1 MFVLSRLSVAVTV
14 ALLLIGAGLTYG
26 VYRIET
32 SRREVTFERL
42 LVETA
47 GYVETRIEQHIAL
60 LSATQSFLE
69 VHDEPTSR
77 AEFAGFVGGLHLDNR
92 YPGLQELG
100 SVRVLTP
107 GDEAQMEAILSQAY
121 EGERRVWPDE
131 VPGLRTAVVLLEP
144 DDGRNH
150 VAIGFDMATS
160 DEIRGAML
168 EAMETEMATATLP
181 LTLAQGITEGRQDGI
196 IIFLPLQQTIGPEVE
211 GFAFAPVRVVDL
223 FDAVLEEYDPALSL
237 RVSDDASPDLPLFES
252 ASFAEDE
259 AEGRVVKHTR
269 LVVAGR
275 QWILTAVPS
284 QAFDTA
290 IHLRLTLFSALMFP
304 LLALSTGYAVHWQ
317 GTAIRRARALNKAV
331 QHSVEQKDLL
341 LREMAH
347 RMKNALTRVSAIA
360 RQTARESADK
370 AALIENL
377 NARLQAMSAAQ
388 DLLVLSGT
396 DSADL
401 EELLRFEID
410 QISGSAANPG
420 HLSGPAVRLN
430 ERQAHALALV
440 FHELATNA
448 LKYGAGAKAGGELR
462 IHWAVEPGAS
472 GDQLRLIWEE
482 TTLGQPAAASNAAPG
497 PGSGFGSRLLD
508 AMIAGELEGRL
519 TRDLQPGQL
528 TIEIRFPLAQRA
540 AT

>member
-1 MFVLSRLSVAVTV
+1 MFVLSRLSVAVTA
-14 ALLLIGAGLTYG
+14 ALLLIGAGLTWG

-100 SVRVLTP
+100 FVRVLTP
-107 GDEAQMEAILSQAY
+107 GDEAQLESILSQAY
-121 EGERRVWPDE
+121 EGERRVWPE
-131 VPGLRTAVVLLEP
+131 AVPGLRTAVVLLEP

-150 VAIGFDMATS
+150 LAIGLDMATS

-168 EAMETEMATATLP
+168 EAMETGMATATLP

-196 IIFLPLQQTIGPEVE
+196 LIFLALQQTIGPEVE

-252 ASFAEDE
+252 ASFAEDK
-259 AEGRVVKHTR
+259 AEGNVVKHTR
-269 LVVAGR
+269 LTVAGR

-290 IHLRLTLFSALMFP
+290 IQLRLTLFSALMFP

-317 GTAIRRARALNKAV
+317 GTAIRRTRALNKAV

-370 AALIENL
+370 ATLIENL

-401 EELLRFEID
+401 KELLRFEID

-420 HLSGPAVRLN
+420 HLSGPPVRLS

-448 LKYGAGAKAGGELR
+448 LKYGAGARAGGEIR
-462 IHWAVEPGAS
+462 IQWAVEPSVS

-482 TTLGQPAAASNAAPG
+482 TTPGQPPAASNAAPG
-497 PGSGFGSRLLD
+497 PGSGFGTRLLE
-508 AMIAGELEGRL
+508 AMVAGELEGRL
-519 TRDLQPGQL
+519 TRDLQPGRL
-528 TIEIRFPLAQRA
+528 TIEIRFPLVQRA
-540 AT
+540 AA